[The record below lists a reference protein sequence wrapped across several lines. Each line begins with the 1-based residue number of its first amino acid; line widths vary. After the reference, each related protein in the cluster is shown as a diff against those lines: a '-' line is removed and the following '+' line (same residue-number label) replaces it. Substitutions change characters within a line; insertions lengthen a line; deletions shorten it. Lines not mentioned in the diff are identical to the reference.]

1 MFGINV
7 LNPIISVSKEDCCNR
22 CCSIYIVFII
32 SIVNNWKYYSRMLSS
47 LSRSSSL
54 LSTRK
59 IKRNICLTIHKQISS
74 NCDFHLRPF
83 AFFFYTR
90 FLSPSW
96 YQNFS
101 CQASISTGIF
111 YRLENIPRPHSS
123 IIFSFSR
130 SCISF
135 FIIITFIVLRFSYI
149 FNNIPVKNSVL
160 IIDQSF

>member
-1 MFGINV
+1 
-7 LNPIISVSKEDCCNR
+7 
-22 CCSIYIVFII
+22 
-32 SIVNNWKYYSRMLSS
+32 MLSS

-83 AFFFYTR
+83 AFFFSIRDSFHLVDIRISVAKHR
-90 FLSPSW
+90 F
-96 YQNFS
+96 
-101 CQASISTGIF
+101 
-111 YRLENIPRPHSS
+111 RPVSLIDLRTYPDHSS